1 MLNHVV
7 MMKFKPGVS
16 DTDIGN
22 LEQKLDDLP
31 NKIVEI
37 QMYEFG
43 RDILH
48 TERSYDF
55 ALVSL
60 FANPEALQRYQ
71 VNPHHIEV
79 VNLLKE
85 LCEHI
90 TTVDFFG
97 TDSGDLQSKKSIE
110 SPFDDDLTPR

>member
-1 MLNHVV
+1 MLNHLV
-7 MMKFKPGVS
+7 MMKFKSGVS
-16 DTDIGN
+16 DTDIDG
-22 LEQKLDDLP
+22 LEQILDDLP

-43 RDILH
+43 RDILR

-60 FANPEALQRYQ
+60 FANQEALQRYQ
-71 VNPHHIEV
+71 VNPDHLKV
-79 VNLLKE
+79 VNRLKE

-90 TTVDFFG
+90 VTVDFFG

-110 SPFDDDLTPR
+110 GLFEDD

>member
-16 DTDIGN
+16 DADINN
-22 LEQKLDDLP
+22 LEQTLDDLP
-31 NKIVEI
+31 NVIVEI

-55 ALVSL
+55 AIVSL
-60 FANPEALQRYQ
+60 FSNQQALQRYQ
-71 VNPHHIEV
+71 LHPAHLKVGS
-79 VNLLKE
+79 LLKK
-85 LCEHI
+85 LCEQI
-90 TTVDFFG
+90 VTVDFFG
-97 TDSGDLQSKKSIE
+97 TDAADLKSKTPLDSLIE
-110 SPFDDDLTPR
+110 DDK

>member
-7 MMKFKPGVS
+7 MMKFKSGVS
-16 DTDIGN
+16 DKDIDS
-22 LEQKLDDLP
+22 LEQIMDDLP
-31 NKIVEI
+31 NKIIEI

-43 RDILH
+43 RDILR

-60 FANPEALQRYQ
+60 FANQEALQRYQ
-71 VNPHHIEV
+71 IHPSHLEV
-79 VNLLKE
+79 VSRLKE

-90 TTVDFFG
+90 VTVDFLG
-97 TDSGDLQSKKSIE
+97 SDAGDLKSKKPGE
-110 SPFDDDLTPR
+110 ALFDND

>member
-7 MMKFKPGVS
+7 MMKFKSAVS
-16 DTDIGN
+16 EADIDG
-22 LEQKLDDLP
+22 LEQMFDDLP

-37 QMYEFG
+37 HMYEFG

-60 FANPEALQRYQ
+60 FANQDALQRYQ
-71 VNPHHIEV
+71 EHPAHLQV
-79 VNLLKE
+79 VSRLKE
-85 LCEHI
+85 LCEQI
-90 TTVDFFG
+90 VTVDFFG
-97 TDSGDLQSKKSIE
+97 SDSGDLKSKTPLE
-110 SPFDDDLTPR
+110 SLLDDGQ